1 MKQLLAIQL
10 KSFLLG
16 GGSPSL
22 QHQIKAEPHSLLFP
36 LRLEGVTLD
45 SVGGSVRMVKL
56 LCKSPSDNNNN
67 ILIYTVKVRSV
78 HTLRCFH
85 CPAN

>member
-1 MKQLLAIQL
+1 MLRQVFEAVRHLHEKNLMHGDL
-10 KSFLLG
+10 KMLNIVRFR
-16 GGSPSL
+16 
-22 QHQIKAEPHSLLFP
+22 IDNR
-36 LRLEGVTLD
+36 LRLIDLD
-45 SVGGSVRMVKL
+45 ASAKIVPIGGE
-56 LCKSPSDNNNN
+56 DDNNN